1 MGKILVTGA
10 TGNVGAEVVNA
21 LKLANQKTISAVVMH
36 EDLKKFPT
44 NKAVVFDFANS
55 NTWEP
60 ALKDV
65 DRVFL
70 MRPPAIGDVKTY
82 LFPFID
88 LALKKG
94 IKHIVFLSLQ
104 GVSFNPLTP
113 HFKVEKYLM
122 RKKAPYTF
130 LRPNFFMQNLSTF
143 YKDDIAKNDEIFL
156 PAGKGRTAFVDVRD
170 IGAVAADV
178 FTESDHIG
186 MAYTL
191 SGSRSLD
198 YYEVAE
204 ILSSELGR
212 TITYQNPSV
221 EEYVERLRVNGS
233 PEEFIKVQK
242 MLYFVVRHNF
252 SSGTKSDIT
261 KLLGR
266 EPITFKQFVHDY
278 AHVWRKATIFGN
290 N

>member
-10 TGNVGAEVVNA
+10 TGNVGTEVVKA
-21 LKLANQKTISAVVMH
+21 LELAGQETVSAVVRQ
-36 EDLKKFPT
+36 EDINKFPT
-44 NKAVVFDFANS
+44 NNAVVFDFADS
-55 NTWEP
+55 TTWEP
-60 ALKDV
+60 ALEEV

-70 MRPPAIGDVKTY
+70 MRPPAIADVKTY

-88 LALKKG
+88 LALQKG

-113 HFKVEKYLM
+113 HFKVEKYLR

-143 YKDDIAKNDEIFL
+143 YADDIAKNDVIFL

-170 IGAVAADV
+170 IGAVAAEV
-178 FTESDHIG
+178 FTESDHTG
-186 MAYTL
+186 RAYTL
-191 SGSRSLD
+191 SGSESLD
-198 YYEVAE
+198 YYQVAE

-221 EEYVERLRVNGS
+221 AEYVERLRANGS

-252 SSGTKSDIT
+252 SSGTESDIA
-261 KLLGR
+261 KLLRR
-266 EPITFKQFVHDY
+266 EPITFKQFTHDY
-278 AHVWRKATIFGN
+278 AHIWGKNIHR
-290 N
+290 